1 VLQAISASHVKSI
14 EERDKLL
21 RDAESAQ
28 QTLQRTVEGLRSNL
42 SERDEKIG
50 ELESQV
56 ASLQTRCEEHSQE
69 IDKLHDV
76 RKVLHNQVQDLK
88 VI

>member
-1 VLQAISASHVKSI
+1 MKSI

-42 SERDEKIG
+42 SERNEKIG

-56 ASLQTRCEEHSQE
+56 AAPQTRCEEQSQE